1 MITQVI
7 LNAVVET
14 AIYVIMALGL
24 TLIFGVMKIPN
35 LTHGAMY
42 AMGAFVHYSLI
53 EWFGVPFVPAL
64 FIAALL
70 TFGGGAIL
78 ERVFFRS
85 SGSGANPV
93 VAIIAGIG
101 LTYVLLNVITN
112 VWGAWPLRIQTP
124 FRHVFRIGSGAIS
137 LHNIVTTAV
146 AISITVL
153 LYALLK
159 WTKFGCAIRAVSQDR
174 EEASLIGVNVNTV
187 GLVTF
192 AIGTMLASIGGMFA
206 APITAASPTMGGTAE
221 TMGFAIIILGGM
233 GSLGGAIVGACL
245 LGFVDVFV
253 TSYVSGGWGGAV
265 AFVFMIVVILI
276 RPSGLF
282 GKKGRQI

>member
-42 AMGAFVHYSLI
+42 ALGAFVHYSLI
-53 EWFGVPFVPAL
+53 EWFDVPFVPAL
-64 FIAALL
+64 FIAAPL

-78 ERVFFRS
+78 ERVFFRKGG
-85 SGSGANPV
+85 GSPV

-101 LTYVLLNVITN
+101 LTYVLVNAMTN

-124 FRHVFRIGSGAIS
+124 FSHVLRIGSGAIS
-137 LHNIVTTAV
+137 SHNIVTTAV
-146 AISITVL
+146 AISIAAL
-153 LYALLK
+153 LYTLLK

-192 AIGTMLASIGGMFA
+192 AAGTMLASIGGMFA

-221 TMGFAIIILGGM
+221 IMGFAIIILGGM
-233 GSLGGAIVGACL
+233 GSLGGAIVGAFL
-245 LGFVDVFV
+245 LGFVDVFI

>member
-1 MITQVI
+1 MSGG
-7 LNAVVET
+7 L
-14 AIYVIMALGL
+14 AIAHSNPLQPGL
-24 TLIFGVMKIPN
+24 RI
-35 LTHGAMY
+35 
-42 AMGAFVHYSLI
+42 
-53 EWFGVPFVPAL
+53 
-64 FIAALL
+64 
-70 TFGGGAIL
+70 GGGSI
-78 ERVFFRS
+78 S
-85 SGSGANPV
+85 SH
-93 VAIIAGIG
+93 
-101 LTYVLLNVITN
+101 NV
-112 VWGAWPLRIQTP
+112 
-124 FRHVFRIGSGAIS
+124 
-137 LHNIVTTAV
+137 VTTGV

-192 AIGTMLASIGGMFA
+192 AIGTMLASVGGMFA
-206 APITAASPTMGGTAE
+206 APITAATPTMGGTAE

-253 TSYVSGGWGGAV
+253 TSYLSGGWGGAI

>member
-101 LTYVLLNVITN
+101 LTYVLLTVITN

-124 FRHVFRIGSGAIS
+124 FRHVFRIGGGAIS
-137 LHNIVTTAV
+137 LHNIVTTGV

>member
-7 LNAVVET
+7 LNALVQT

-24 TLIFGVMKIPN
+24 TLIFGVMQIPN
-35 LTHGAMY
+35 LTHGATY
-42 AMGAFVHYSLI
+42 ALGAYFHYSLI

-64 FIAALL
+64 FVSAMIM
-70 TFGGGAIL
+70 FGVGAFL
-78 ERVFFRS
+78 ERVFFRG
-85 SGSGANPV
+85 SGSGGSPV
-93 VAIIAGIG
+93 IAIIAGIG
-101 LTYVLLNVITN
+101 LTYVFVNVITN
-112 VWGAWPLRIQTP
+112 VWSAWPLRVQTP
-124 FRHVFRIGSGAIS
+124 FSGVLRIGSGAIS
-137 LHNIVTTAV
+137 YHNLVTMVVAV
-146 AISITVL
+146 SIAVL
-153 LYALLK
+153 LSALLK
-159 WTKFGCAIRAVSQDR
+159 WTKFGCAVRAVSQDR

-187 GLVTF
+187 GMMTF
-192 AIGTMLASIGGMFA
+192 AVGVMLAAVGGMFA

-221 TMGFAIIILGGM
+221 IMGFAIIILGGM
-233 GSLGGAIVGACL
+233 GSLLGAIIGGFL

-253 TSYVSGGWGGAV
+253 TSYISGGWGGGV

>member
-7 LNAVVET
+7 LNAVVQS
-14 AIYVIMALGL
+14 AILMIMALGL
-24 TLIFGVMKIPN
+24 TLIFGVMQIPN

-42 AMGAFVHYSLI
+42 AMGAFIHYSLI
-53 EWFGVPFVPAL
+53 EWFGVPFIPAL

-70 TFGGGAIL
+70 TFCCGAVL
-78 ERVFFRS
+78 ERVFFRKGG
-85 SGSGANPV
+85 GSPV

-101 LTYVLLNVITN
+101 LTYVLTNVMTN

-124 FRHVFRIGSGAIS
+124 FSSVLRIENGAIS
-137 LHNIVTTAV
+137 LHNVVTTFV
-146 AISITVL
+146 AISIAAL

-174 EEASLIGVNVNTV
+174 EEASLIGVNVKTV
-187 GLVTF
+187 GMITF

-233 GSLGGAIVGACL
+233 GSLGGAIVGAFL

-253 TSYVSGGWGGAV
+253 TSYISGGWGGAV

>member
-7 LNAVVET
+7 FNALVQS
-14 AIYVIMALGL
+14 AILMIMALGL
-24 TLIFGVMKIPN
+24 TLIFGVMQIPN

-42 AMGAFVHYSLI
+42 AMGAFIHYSLI
-53 EWFGVPFVPAL
+53 EWFGVPFIPAL

-70 TFGGGAIL
+70 AFCCGAIL
-78 ERVFFRS
+78 ERVFFRKGG
-85 SGSGANPV
+85 GSPV

-101 LTYVLLNVITN
+101 LTYVLTNVITN

-124 FRHVFRIGSGAIS
+124 FSSVLRIGSGAVS
-137 LHNIVTTAV
+137 LHNIVTFAV
-146 AISITVL
+146 AISLAAL

-174 EEASLIGVNVNTV
+174 EEASLIGVNVKTV
-187 GLVTF
+187 GLITF
-192 AIGTMLASIGGMFA
+192 AVGTMLASIGGMFA

-233 GSLGGAIVGACL
+233 GSLGGAIVGAFL

>member
-42 AMGAFVHYSLI
+42 AMGAFIHYSLI
-53 EWFGVPFVPAL
+53 EWFDVPFIPAL

-70 TFGGGAIL
+70 TCCGGAIL

-101 LTYVLLNVITN
+101 LTYVLVNVITN

-124 FRHVFRIGSGAIS
+124 FSHVLRIGSGAIS
-137 LHNIVTTAV
+137 LHNIVTTLV
-146 AISITVL
+146 AISITAL

-206 APITAASPTMGGTAE
+206 APIFAASPTMGGTAE

-233 GSLGGAIVGACL
+233 GSLGGAIVGAFL

>member
-7 LNAVVET
+7 LNALVQS
-14 AIYVIMALGL
+14 AILMIMALGL

-42 AMGAFVHYSLI
+42 AIGAFIHYSLI
-53 EWFGVPFVPAL
+53 EWFEVPFVPAL
-64 FIAALL
+64 FFAALL

-78 ERVFFRS
+78 ERVFFRKGG
-85 SGSGANPV
+85 GSPV

-101 LTYVLLNVITN
+101 LTYVIVNVITN

-124 FRHVFRIGSGAIS
+124 FRHVVRIGSGAIS
-137 LHNIVTTAV
+137 SHNIVTFTV
-146 AISITVL
+146 AISIAAL

-192 AIGTMLASIGGMFA
+192 AAGTMLASIGGMFA

-221 TMGFAIIILGGM
+221 LMGFAIIILGGM
-233 GSLGGAIVGACL
+233 GSLGGAIIGAFL

-253 TSYVSGGWGGAV
+253 TSYISGGWGGAV

>member
-7 LNAVVET
+7 FNALVQS
-14 AIYVIMALGL
+14 AILMIMALGL

-53 EWFGVPFVPAL
+53 EWFDVPFVPAL

-78 ERVFFRS
+78 ERVFFRKGGES
-85 SGSGANPV
+85 PV

-101 LTYVLLNVITN
+101 LTYVLVNVMTN

-124 FRHVFRIGSGAIS
+124 FRQVLRIGSGAIS
-137 LHNIVTTAV
+137 SHNVVTTGV
-146 AISITVL
+146 AISITAL

-192 AIGTMLASIGGMFA
+192 AVGTMLASIGGMFA

-221 TMGFAIIILGGM
+221 IMGFAIIILGGM
-233 GSLGGAIVGACL
+233 GSLGGAIIGAFL

>member
-1 MITQVI
+1 MILQVI
-7 LNAVVET
+7 LNAVVQS
-14 AIYVIMALGL
+14 AILMIMALGL
-24 TLIFGVMKIPN
+24 TLIFGVMQIPN

-42 AMGAFVHYSLI
+42 AMGAFIHYSLI
-53 EWFGVPFVPAL
+53 EWCGIPFIPAL

-70 TFGGGAIL
+70 TFCCGAIL
-78 ERVFFRS
+78 ERVFFRKGG
-85 SGSGANPV
+85 GSPV

-101 LTYVLLNVITN
+101 LTYVLVNVITN

-124 FRHVFRIGSGAIS
+124 FGSVLRIGSGAIS

-146 AISITVL
+146 AISIAAL

-187 GLVTF
+187 ALVTF
-192 AIGTMLASIGGMFA
+192 ATGTMLASIGGMFA

-233 GSLGGAIVGACL
+233 GSLGGAIVGAFL

>member
-187 GLVTF
+187 GLATF

>member
-7 LNAVVET
+7 LNAVVQS
-14 AIYVIMALGL
+14 AILMIMALGL

-42 AMGAFVHYSLI
+42 AMGAFIHYSLI
-53 EWFGVPFVPAL
+53 EWFEIPFIPAL
-64 FIAALL
+64 FIAAFLA
-70 TFGGGAIL
+70 FCGGAIL
-78 ERVFFRS
+78 ERVFFRKGG
-85 SGSGANPV
+85 GSPV

-101 LTYVLLNVITN
+101 LTYVIVNVITN

-124 FRHVFRIGSGAIS
+124 FRHIVRIGTGAIS

-146 AISITVL
+146 AVSLAVL

-233 GSLGGAIVGACL
+233 GSLGGAIIGAFL

-265 AFVFMIVVILI
+265 AFVFMIVVILV

>member
-1 MITQVI
+1 MITQVM

-101 LTYVLLNVITN
+101 LTYVLLNLITN

-137 LHNIVTTAV
+137 SHNIVTTAV

-192 AIGTMLASIGGMFA
+192 AVGTMLASIGGMFA

-221 TMGFAIIILGGM
+221 IMGFAIIILGGM
-233 GSLGGAIVGACL
+233 GSLGGAIVGAFL

>member
-1 MITQVI
+1 MLVQVI
-7 LNAVVET
+7 LNAIVQT
-14 AIYVIMALGL
+14 AIYMIMALGL

-42 AMGAFVHYSLI
+42 AMGAFIHYSLI
-53 EWFGVPFVPAL
+53 EWFGVPFIPAL

-70 TFGGGAIL
+70 TFGGGGFL
-78 ERVFFRS
+78 ERVFFRG
-85 SGSGANPV
+85 SGSGGSPV

-101 LTYVLLNVITN
+101 LTYVLINVIEN

-124 FRHVFRIGSGAIS
+124 FRHILRIGGGAIS

-146 AISITVL
+146 AISIAAL
-153 LYALLK
+153 LYAFLK

-187 GLVTF
+187 GLITF
-192 AIGTMLASIGGMFA
+192 ATGTMLAAIGGMFA
-206 APITAASPTMGGTAE
+206 APITAARPTMGATAE
-221 TMGFAIIILGGM
+221 IMGFAVIILGGM
-233 GSLGGAIVGACL
+233 GSLGGAIIGAFL

-265 AFVFMIVVILI
+265 AFIFMIVVILI

>member
-7 LNAVVET
+7 FNALVQS
-14 AIYVIMALGL
+14 AILMIMALGL
-24 TLIFGVMKIPN
+24 TLIFGVMQIPN

-53 EWFGVPFVPAL
+53 EWFDVPFVPAL

-78 ERVFFRS
+78 ERVFFRKGG
-85 SGSGANPV
+85 GSPV

-101 LTYVLLNVITN
+101 LTYVLVNVMTN

-124 FRHVFRIGSGAIS
+124 FRQVLRIGSGAIS
-137 LHNIVTTAV
+137 SHNVVTTGV
-146 AISITVL
+146 AISITAL

-192 AIGTMLASIGGMFA
+192 AVGTMLASIGGMFA

-221 TMGFAIIILGGM
+221 IMGFAVIILGGM
-233 GSLGGAIVGACL
+233 GSLGGAIVGAFL
-245 LGFVDVFV
+245 LGFVDVFI

>member
-1 MITQVI
+1 
-7 LNAVVET
+7 
-14 AIYVIMALGL
+14 
-24 TLIFGVMKIPN
+24 MKIPN

-42 AMGAFVHYSLI
+42 AMGAFIHYSLI
-53 EWFGVPFVPAL
+53 EWFDVPFIPAL

-78 ERVFFRS
+78 ERVFFRKGGES
-85 SGSGANPV
+85 PV

-101 LTYVLLNVITN
+101 LTYVLVNVMTN

-124 FRHVFRIGSGAIS
+124 FRQVLRIGSGAIS
-137 LHNIVTTAV
+137 SHNVVTTGV
-146 AISITVL
+146 AISITAL

-192 AIGTMLASIGGMFA
+192 AVGTMLASIGGMFA

-221 TMGFAIIILGGM
+221 IMGFAIIILGGM
-233 GSLGGAIVGACL
+233 GSLGGAIIGAFL

>member
-137 LHNIVTTAV
+137 SHNVVTTAV
-146 AISITVL
+146 AISITAL

-192 AIGTMLASIGGMFA
+192 AAGTMLASIGGMFA

-221 TMGFAIIILGGM
+221 IMGFAIIILGGM

-253 TSYVSGGWGGAV
+253 TSYISGGWGGAV

>member
-7 LNAVVET
+7 LNAVVQT

-42 AMGAFVHYSLI
+42 AMGAFIHYSLI
-53 EWFGVPFVPAL
+53 EWFDVPFVPAL
-64 FIAALL
+64 FIAAPL

-93 VAIIAGIG
+93 IAIIAGIG
-101 LTYVLLNVITN
+101 LTYVLVNVMTN

-124 FRHVFRIGSGAIS
+124 FSHVLRIGSGAIS
-137 LHNIVTTAV
+137 SHNVVTTAV
-146 AISITVL
+146 AVSITAL

-206 APITAASPTMGGTAE
+206 APINAASPTMGGTAE

>member
-78 ERVFFRS
+78 ERVFFRK
-85 SGSGANPV
+85 GSGD
-93 VAIIAGIG
+93 
-101 LTYVLLNVITN
+101 
-112 VWGAWPLRIQTP
+112 R
-124 FRHVFRIGSGAIS
+124 RS
-137 LHNIVTTAV
+137 L
-146 AISITVL
+146 
-153 LYALLK
+153 
-159 WTKFGCAIRAVSQDR
+159 
-174 EEASLIGVNVNTV
+174 
-187 GLVTF
+187 
-192 AIGTMLASIGGMFA
+192 
-206 APITAASPTMGGTAE
+206 
-221 TMGFAIIILGGM
+221 
-233 GSLGGAIVGACL
+233 
-245 LGFVDVFV
+245 
-253 TSYVSGGWGGAV
+253 
-265 AFVFMIVVILI
+265 
-276 RPSGLF
+276 PS
-282 GKKGRQI
+282 

>member
-146 AISITVL
+146 AISITAL

-233 GSLGGAIVGACL
+233 GSLGGAIVGAFL

>member
-42 AMGAFVHYSLI
+42 AMGAFIHYSLI
-53 EWFGVPFVPAL
+53 EWFDVPFVPAL
-64 FIAALL
+64 FIAAPL

-93 VAIIAGIG
+93 IAIIAGIG
-101 LTYVLLNVITN
+101 LTYVLVNVMTN

-124 FRHVFRIGSGAIS
+124 FSHVLRIGSGAIS
-137 LHNIVTTAV
+137 SHNVVTTAV
-146 AISITVL
+146 AVSITAL

-206 APITAASPTMGGTAE
+206 APITAATPTMGGTAE

-253 TSYVSGGWGGAV
+253 TSFLSGGWGGAV

>member
-1 MITQVI
+1 M
-7 LNAVVET
+7 NASFSAVQ
-14 AIYVIMALGL
+14 APGQ
-24 TLIFGVMKIPN
+24 
-35 LTHGAMY
+35 
-42 AMGAFVHYSLI
+42 S
-53 EWFGVPFVPAL
+53 
-64 FIAALL
+64 
-70 TFGGGAIL
+70 
-78 ERVFFRS
+78 
-85 SGSGANPV
+85 PV

-137 LHNIVTTAV
+137 PHNIVTTAV
-146 AISITVL
+146 AVSITAL

-221 TMGFAIIILGGM
+221 TYGIRDNHPRRDGFPWGSDRRRIPPRLRRRFCHQLCFRRVGRGGRLRIHDRRDIDPAERPVRQEGATDINGLHV
-233 GSLGGAIVGACL
+233 GSAQEEIHLY
-245 LGFVDVFV
+245 F
-253 TSYVSGGWGGAV
+253 S
-265 AFVFMIVVILI
+265 
-276 RPSGLF
+276 RGLHLRRNTPPCTAHPMSF
-282 GKKGRQI
+282 A